1 MGSALR
7 RLEQDHT
14 DLLRRYS
21 ILRQEESIEEIE
33 MLMLSILITRRRRE
47 CHGKERRST
56 MAIDPVCHMEVDER
70 SAAGQSAYQGTT
82 YYFCSPGCR
91 EAFEKNPGRYLPK
104 TTGLLGQKTQSDR

>member
-1 MGSALR
+1 LS
-7 RLEQDHT
+7 
-14 DLLRRYS
+14 
-21 ILRQEESIEEIE
+21 QEEITETIEV
-33 MLMLSILITRRRRE
+33 LMLSILITRRRRE
-47 CHGKERRST
+47 CHGKERSST